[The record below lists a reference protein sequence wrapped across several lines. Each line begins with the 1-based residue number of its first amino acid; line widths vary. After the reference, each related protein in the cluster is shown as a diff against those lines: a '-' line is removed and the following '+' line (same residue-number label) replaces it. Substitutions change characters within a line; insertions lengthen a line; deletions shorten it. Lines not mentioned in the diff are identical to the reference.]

1 MNNIL
6 DGSRGHAQE
15 SRVSS
20 AFPPSGAHRAAH
32 RTDRDNERALF
43 LVGFITFALLYAAQ
57 PLLPAFAQQFGIRAA
72 DSALALSV
80 SIGTLALA
88 LFVSALRG
96 AATDRRRL
104 MLAALLAA
112 AAFNALSAVSST
124 WSELLW
130 CRALMGLC
138 LGAVP
143 ATAMA
148 YVAEAV
154 PVARL
159 PRAMGTYVAGTALG
173 GMCGRVGMGV
183 MADLVGWPAC
193 LLAVSA
199 LCVPALM
206 AVARML
212 PPAQHPV
219 SSRLPH
225 HAAGQ
230 RAWVPWAVWRRVLL
244 DPRLPRLYLCGALA
258 SGLFVAAYNYAGFR
272 LQAPPLSLRPAH
284 AGLIFACY
292 IFGVASSGLVG
303 RWAGRYGLGPVAAA
317 SAGLTAVGL
326 ALALVPVL
334 PVFVAGL
341 SLMTFGFFALHA
353 VCSGWAGRE
362 GGMHKAQATA
372 AYLLCYYLGGGL
384 LGWAGG
390 WLWEHGGWPMLTVGL
405 GTALAGIAW
414 QLRALSRAPG
424 PRAELA

>member
-1 MNNIL
+1 M
-6 DGSRGHAQE
+6 
-15 SRVSS
+15 SS
-20 AFPPSGAHRAAH
+20 AFPPSGAHHAEYRA
-32 RTDRDNERALF
+32 DRHTERALF

-80 SIGTLALA
+80 SIGALALT

-104 MLAALLAA
+104 MLSALLAA
-112 AAFNALSAVSST
+112 AAFNALSAVSTS
-124 WSELLW
+124 WSQLLW

-154 PVARL
+154 PMARL

-173 GMCGRVGMGV
+173 GMSGRVGIGV

-212 PPAQHPV
+212 PLTQGHHQLPQPLV
-219 SSRLPH
+219 PH

-230 RAWVPWAVWRRVLL
+230 GPWVRWSVWRSVLVH
-244 DPRLPRLYLCGALA
+244 PRLPRLYLCGALA

-292 IFGVASSGLVG
+292 IFGVMSSGLAG

-326 ALALVPVL
+326 SLALVPVL

-362 GGMHKAQATA
+362 GGAHKAQATA

-390 WLWEHGGWPMLTVGL
+390 WLWEHGGWPTLTLGL
-405 GTALAGIAW
+405 GAALAGIAW
-414 QLRALSRAPG
+414 QLRALRRAPG

>member
-1 MNNIL
+1 MA
-6 DGSRGHAQE
+6 GSVQE
-15 SRVSS
+15 CAVSLPLLS
-20 AFPPSGAHRAAH
+20 SPPAALPSDT
-32 RTDRDNERALF
+32 RLTEWALF

-80 SIGTLALA
+80 SIGTLALT

-104 MLAALLAA
+104 MLSALLAA
-112 AAFNALSAVSST
+112 AIFNALSAVSAS
-124 WSELLW
+124 WSQLLW
-130 CRALMGLC
+130 ARALMGLC

-154 PVARL
+154 PASRL
-159 PRAMGTYVAGTALG
+159 SRAMGTYVAGTALG
-173 GMCGRVGMGV
+173 GMCGRVGIGV
-183 MADLVGWPAC
+183 MAEWVGWPAC

-206 AVARML
+206 CIARML
-212 PPAQHPV
+212 
-219 SSRLPH
+219 
-225 HAAGQ
+225 AAGQ
-230 RAWVPWAVWRRVLL
+230 APAALPAGGGARQGAWVSWAIWRRVLL
-244 DPRLPRLYLCGALA
+244 NRRLPRLYLCGALA

-292 IFGVASSGLVG
+292 IFGVLSSGLAG
-303 RWAGRYGLGPVAAA
+303 RWAGRHGMGRVAMGSAA
-317 SAGLTAVGL
+317 ITAVGL
-326 ALALVPVL
+326 ALACVPVL

-362 GGMHKAQATA
+362 GGVHKAQATA
-372 AYLLCYYLGGGL
+372 AYLLCYYLGGGT

-390 WLWEHGGWPMLTVGL
+390 WLWEHGGWPMLTAGL
-405 GTALAGIAW
+405 GAALACIAW
-414 QLRALSRAPG
+414 QLHALRQTPG
-424 PRAELA
+424 PAAELA